1 MPNKRVYT
9 KIAIRSRNELAK
21 RLATKKIPFSET
33 LAIIKDV
40 SINKDKYWHDNL
52 AESKVEEDKYVRSA
66 YKTPLGYL
74 LKTFD
79 TKVLAKCDYM
89 LPSFIFGG
97 VSGQNHVRAAKN
109 LVVGKGRVY
118 FKVDLK
124 RFFEQVSIDNV
135 YTFFIKSGCSKKMAH
150 LMSELCCVPMGSKDN
165 PSSKIVLA
173 RGFSTSP
180 RLAVWCN
187 ILAFL
192 TLDQKLS
199 RMLKHTNYKLSVYV
213 DDIGVTSKS
222 KDLALMNKAFET
234 AKTILNKYGLKTND
248 SENKSKPPVKLS
260 GKQEYLGL
268 RLGSKKITIGLK
280 TQKKLAG
287 IKAATK
293 KDPKKRKTLKEKLH
307 GLRVYDNYVKK
318 ISQKELKKT

>member
-1 MPNKRVYT
+1 M
-9 KIAIRSRNELAK
+9 AK
-21 RLATKKIPFSET
+21 RLATKKIPFNET

-52 AESKVEEDKYVRSA
+52 KESKIEKNKYVRSA

-79 TKVLAKCDYM
+79 TRVLSKCDYM

-97 VSGQNHVRAAKN
+97 VSGKNHVRAARN
-109 LVVGKGRVY
+109 LIAGKDRAY
-118 FKVDLK
+118 FKVDLEK
-124 RFFEQVSIDNV
+124 FFEQINITNV
-135 YTFFIKSGCSKKMAH
+135 NNFFIKSGCSRDMANFISR
-150 LMSELCCVPMGSKDN
+150 MCCVAMGSKDN

-199 RMLKHTNYKLSVYV
+199 RVLKYTNYKLSVYV
-213 DDIGVTSKS
+213 DDIGVTSGS
-222 KDLALMNKAFET
+222 KDLELMNKAFEIT
-234 AKTILNKYGLKTND
+234 KAVLRKNGLKTND
-248 SENKSKPPVKLS
+248 DLNKSKPPIKLS

-268 RLGSKKITIGLK
+268 RLGSKKITIGWK

-287 IKAATK
+287 IKATTK
-293 KDPKKRKTLKEKLH
+293 KDPKKRKTLKEKLR
-307 GLRVYDNYVKK
+307 GLRIYNSYVKK
-318 ISQKELKKT
+318 INLQN